1 MDGEETMSA
10 PRFNGEADIGIAGA
24 VSILQE
30 NGIETFES
38 CEGGEGH
45 AFPEPT
51 VRFYGRHS
59 GFKAFSIAMDYGL
72 PVLALRLAYSEHAQ
86 ALEGPHW
93 EIVFREKVP
102 ARA

>member
-1 MDGEETMSA
+1 MSD
-10 PRFNGEADIGIAGA
+10 PIPGKIDVGIAGA
-24 VSILQE
+24 VSILQQ

-51 VRFYGRHS
+51 VRFHGRHS
-59 GFKAFSIAMDYGL
+59 GFKAFTVAMDHGL
-72 PVLALRLAYSEHAQ
+72 PVLALRLSYAEHDR
-86 ALEGPHW
+86 ALDGPHW

-102 ARA
+102 LSKDKPNVD